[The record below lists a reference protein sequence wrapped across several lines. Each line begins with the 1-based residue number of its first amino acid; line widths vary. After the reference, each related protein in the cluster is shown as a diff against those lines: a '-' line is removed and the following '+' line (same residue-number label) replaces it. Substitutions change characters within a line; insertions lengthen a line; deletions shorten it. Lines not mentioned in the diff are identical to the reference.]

1 MPDNLDCVVIGAGV
15 TGLAIARAL
24 AISGRDVIVLEAGSA
39 IGSETSS
46 RNSEVIHAGLYYAP
60 GSAKARFCEAG
71 RRLLYDY
78 CAERDVP
85 HRRIGK
91 LVVATSDRERGV
103 LEEIARRAETNG
115 ADDLEFLDACSVHR
129 LEPALTATAALL
141 SPSTGILDS
150 HSYMVS
156 LQADAEAHGAL
167 FAFHTPVAGGEIDEK
182 GVTLHIGGT
191 DPVTVHAR
199 NVVNAGGLYAHKIAA
214 SIDGMDPGD
223 LPTIRYAKGSYFGL
237 AGKAPFSRLI
247 YPVPEQGGLGVHLTY
262 DLAGR
267 ARFGPDVEWVD
278 EIDYAVDETRAEPFY
293 AAVRR
298 YWPDLPDGSLHPD
311 YSGIRTKITGPD
323 PSDFVI
329 DTSTTGLVNLFGIES
344 PGLTSSLAIANH
356 VRALV
361 D

>member
-182 GVTLHIGGT
+182 GVTLHIGGA

-199 NVVNAGGLYAHKIAA
+199 HVVNAGGLYAHKIAA
-214 SIDGMDPGD
+214 SIDGMDPGA
-223 LPTIRYAKGSYFGL
+223 LPTIRYAKGNYFGL

-247 YPVPEQGGLGVHLTY
+247 YPVPEHGGLGVHLTY

-329 DTSTTGLVNLFGIES
+329 DTSTPGLVNLFGIES